1 MRWLRPGTTPGSGS
15 GTQGVTAYARAI
27 ESQPERFREP
37 VERFVRELTA
47 VRRALEHLRQLGV
60 EDPRIA
66 PAEQR
71 YRVLVAGLTEARP
84 QIEGPP
90 LLAVAGVGLGL
101 VGIAWAVAAYQYAV
115 HLREHTA
122 LLEKELVARVEAS
135 REGRALQPSTVVTTD
150 RGRVIGW
157 VLLGGLA
164 LGAVGLV
171 WRGRTA

>member
-1 MRWLRPGTTPGSGS
+1 
-15 GTQGVTAYARAI
+15 
-27 ESQPERFREP
+27 
-37 VERFVRELTA
+37 
-47 VRRALEHLRQLGV
+47 LE
-60 EDPRIA
+60 E
-66 PAEQR
+66 R
-71 YRVLVAGLTEARP
+71 YRVLAGGLAAP
-84 QIEGPP
+84 PAAVEGPP
-90 LLAVAGVGLGL
+90 VLLVVAGVGLGL
-101 VGIAWAVAAYQYAV
+101 GAIAWSVAAYQYAV